1 MNFLRKIGSG
11 IVSIKNKVMD
21 IYWLFRSDRP
31 FSVKLVLEKFH
42 IAGLLVCRAGYIVG
56 TGTVNLLKKGYSKVC
71 SVFEKKPELAIAK

>member
-42 IAGLLVCRAGYIVG
+42 IAGLLVCRAGYIVYEN
-56 TGTVNLLKKGYSKVC
+56 VRNLAVKGYNKVR
-71 SVFEKKPELAIAK
+71 FEKKPELAMAE